1 MSWRGLKTKAKGL
14 KLELLNLRDA
24 QHSAGCAQHLAN
36 LYLKAKFSLL
46 LGHCALV
53 ITAELGSKCLGMYLE
68 R

>member
-1 MSWRGLKTKAKGL
+1 MSWGGLKTKAEGL
-14 KLELLNLRDA
+14 NVELLNLRDV

-46 LGHCALV
+46 VGHCALV